1 MRVAVLGAGFAG
13 LAAALDLIERGHAV
27 TLYERRPYA
36 GGRVYSFVDRET
48 GHEVDNGQ
56 HIFLDCCH
64 VLLGYIRKLG
74 LTERFRRQSRA
85 EILFIDVR
93 RGGRRWLF
101 EEAHPLLSLLRFRN
115 LGWLDR
121 WRLAKI
127 VRRAAEIDPWADPA
141 LERITFAEW
150 LRGFGL
156 SDTAI
161 REFWDPFVL
170 AAINESCFDAAAA
183 PCVFM
188 TVEAFAKGLQASRVG
203 YPIVGQSV
211 FANAAVERLRSCGA
225 AVEFGRRATRLRIEG
240 SELRAID
247 FDDGRP
253 AEADAFVVAVP
264 HRGFWELLPDEWRR
278 HEFFAPIERIGT
290 SPIVSVNLWYDR
302 PAGDFDFAAVLGSR
316 IPWIFNR
323 SRVSGLPGCALTIPL
338 SAARREMQGPQEA
351 VARDFDAAARELLPE
366 LRDAILTRSLVVR
379 EPHATISWTPGAN
392 ALRRPHLTPVRNL
405 YLAGDWTDTRWPS
418 TMEGALRSG
427 LAAARAITIPGAPPL
442 RA

>member
-13 LAAALDLIERGHAV
+13 LAAALELVERGHAV
-27 TLYERRPYA
+27 TLFERRPYA

-56 HIFLDCCH
+56 HIFLDCCP
-64 VLLGYIRKLG
+64 VLIDHIRKLG
-74 LTERFRRQSRA
+74 LEDRFHRQPRA

-101 EEAHPLLSLLRFRN
+101 EEAHPLLSLLRFRH

-121 WRLAKI
+121 WRLAKVI
-127 VRRAAEIDPWADPA
+127 RRAARIDPWADPA
-141 LERITFAEW
+141 LDRVSFADW

-156 SDTAI
+156 SDAAI

-188 TVEAFAKGLQASRVG
+188 TIESFTKGLQASRVG
-203 YPIVGQSV
+203 YPRVGQSV
-211 FANAAVERLRSCGA
+211 FANAAVDRLRQGGA
-225 AVEFGRRATRLRIEG
+225 AVEFNRRATALRFEG
-240 SELRAID
+240 TERLRAIE
-247 FDDGRP
+247 FADGSA
-253 AEADAFVVAVP
+253 AEADAFVAAIP
-264 HRGFWELLPDEWRR
+264 HRPFWELLPAELRR

-302 PAGDFDFAAVLGSR
+302 PAGDFEFAAVLGSR
-316 IPWIFNR
+316 IPWVFNR
-323 SRVSGLPGCALTIPL
+323 SRVSGLPGCVLTIPL
-338 SAARREMQGPQEA
+338 SAARREMEGPQEG
-351 VARDFDAAARELLPE
+351 VAREFDAAARELLPE
-366 LRDAILTRSLVVR
+366 LRDARLTRSLVVR
-379 EPHATISWTPGAN
+379 EPHATISWTPGSY
-392 ALRRPHLTPVRNL
+392 ALRRPHVTPVRNL
-405 YLAGDWTDTRWPS
+405 FLAGDWTETRWPS

-427 LAAARAITIPGAPPL
+427 VAAARAAGQGG
-442 RA
+442 